1 MAFGKPFKHLPRIFL
16 KHFKR
21 FCEMPPAQIMALFA
35 KASLIVG
42 SFIRDRVFGPQP

>member
-1 MAFGKPFKHLPRIFL
+1 MAFGKLFKHLRRSFL

-35 KASLIVG
+35 KVNLILD
-42 SFIRDRVFGPQP
+42 SFIRDPVFGPQT